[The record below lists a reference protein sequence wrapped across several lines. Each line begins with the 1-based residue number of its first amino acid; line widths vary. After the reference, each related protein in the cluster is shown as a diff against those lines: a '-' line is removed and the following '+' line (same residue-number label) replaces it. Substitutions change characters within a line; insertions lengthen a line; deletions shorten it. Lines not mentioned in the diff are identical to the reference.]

1 MRGIR
6 LPSSRCVWGP
16 PRHARACSATA
27 SSSYRSS
34 RSRATKAFAAKE
46 GQEEKSATSRFQQLA
61 STALGEREGEEEEGY
76 ERENRDETL
85 PLYTNF
91 SDALEDWQL
100 LLLEEAFDSS
110 SRRKVSV
117 TSLSEES
124 KLSRPQV
131 LDWLKARA
139 RMTEQQAETI
149 RAACLAAVEREES
162 LEETMKKK
170 SAKQTFADMSIGERR
185 QVQSKVKEGKLS
197 PLALKLL
204 LKFWGRNK
212 NPSWQNIN
220 DIARMTKLSP
230 TIVRN
235 WFKERRDQ
243 MPSRSTKSRRR
254 RRRG

>member
-6 LPSSRCVWGP
+6 LPSSHCVWGP
-16 PRHARACSATA
+16 PRHARTCSASASA

-34 RSRATKAFAAKE
+34 RSRATKSFAAKE
-46 GQEEKSATSRFQQLA
+46 DQEEKSATSRFQQLA
-61 STALGEREGEEEEGY
+61 STALGEREEEEEEGY
-76 ERENRDETL
+76 ERENREETL

-117 TSLSEES
+117 TSLSQEC

-170 SAKQTFADMSIGERR
+170 SGKNERLF
-185 QVQSKVKEGKLS
+185 SFFPFLIS
-197 PLALKLL
+197 
-204 LKFWGRNK
+204 
-212 NPSWQNIN
+212 SH
-220 DIARMTKLSP
+220 
-230 TIVRN
+230 
-235 WFKERRDQ
+235 
-243 MPSRSTKSRRR
+243 
-254 RRRG
+254 